1 MNTLNRTDLVGR
13 RKWQFLLGVWI
24 DALGSGL
31 FLPFSLLYFTN
42 VARLPLAAVGG
53 VITISMLLSL
63 PMTPLAGMLVDRV
76 GARRVILISMALAAL
91 SCLGYLFVRTIPL
104 LALTTLPGAI
114 AGRLFWVALPTF
126 IASISTEGKARDRWY
141 GLVGVAQN
149 AGNCIGGA
157 LAGLLVAFGGP
168 TAYQVILY
176 VDIASFLLAMA
187 CIWSLPVSKQVVS
200 EYQPLN
206 APTGPGGYR
215 AVLRDKTFLGIL
227 VSSFVFV
234 LCLIMLSDIVPYYLV
249 NVLHLPSWIVGV
261 EATFSATLLTLQALI
276 VRLVVSLRRTRI
288 LILAGWVWIGSGG
301 LFLLALVLPSGW
313 LIPYILLVVG
323 IYTCGGLLYGPAMN
337 ALVAE
342 IGPGPSRG
350 RYIATYQFAAWGLGQ
365 TIAPTLFA
373 SLFTLGPAYPWI
385 VLIGL
390 TLFASLFLLRLE
402 ARDPRLG
409 VMRRSISGTLT
420 SCEESAVVA
429 D

>member
-1 MNTLNRTDLVGR
+1 MNTLNRSNLVGKH
-13 RKWQFLLGVWI
+13 KWQFLLGVWI

-53 VITISMLLSL
+53 VLTIAMLLSL
-63 PMTPLAGMLVDRV
+63 PMTPLAGMLVDRI
-76 GARRVILISMALAAL
+76 GARQVILISMAFAAL

-126 IASISTEGKARDRWY
+126 IASISTEGKARDSWY

-157 LAGLLVAFGGP
+157 LAGLLVAFGG
-168 TAYQVILY
+168 TIAYQVILY
-176 VDIASFLLAMA
+176 IDVVSFLLAMV
-187 CIWSLPVSKQVVS
+187 CIWGLPVREAPVS
-200 EYQPLN
+200 TSIPLKS
-206 APTGPGGYR
+206 PIGHGGYR

-227 VSSFVFV
+227 VSGFVFV

-261 EATFSATLLTLQALI
+261 EATFSAILLTLQALI
-276 VRLVVSLRRTRI
+276 VRLVISLRRTRI

-301 LFLLALVLPSGW
+301 LFLLALIFPSGQ
-313 LIPYILLVVG
+313 LILYILLVVG

-342 IGPGPSRG
+342 VGPGSLRS

-390 TLFASLFLLRLE
+390 CLFATLLLYRLE

-409 VMRRSISGTLT
+409 
-420 SCEESAVVA
+420 ESPRAFQQNGIDQKKPVHS
-429 D
+429 